1 MSPEIVGILGMVAL
15 VVLLFMRVPVAIAM
29 IGVGLVGFG
38 LITNWNAAL
47 TRLGSDAFYG
57 ASLYSLSVIPLFVFM
72 GLILAASALGED
84 VYKAIDAFFWR
95 IRGGLGVATIGA
107 SALFGAVSGSAVAS
121 ATTMSVVAVP
131 EMKRFDYDNG
141 FAAGTAAVGGTL
153 GILIPPSAI
162 LVLYGVLTEEPIGQ
176 VLIGGIVPGIIC
188 TVLLMI
194 TAYLVVRARPHYAPR
209 PVEAPGLSRWK
220 AIRLVWAV
228 PVIFG
233 ISMGGIYF
241 GIFTPT
247 EAGAAGA
254 FLSIAYALLTR
265 RMTWTGFKG
274 ALSRTIRTTAFIFM
288 LVIGGQIFGF
298 FLSVSRIPIELGVWI
313 TTLEIAPWVIVTL
326 IFGVYFILGALMDE
340 IAILVIMTPIMY
352 PVIIGL
358 GYSGVWFGVLTI
370 MMLLTGLLMPPV
382 GLLCFVVSGVTKIP
396 LRDVYRGIFP
406 FVAALAVAIM
416 VVIFAPALV
425 TWLPNLMTS

>member
-1 MSPEIVGILGMVAL
+1 MSPEIVGLLGMVAL

-29 IGVGLVGFG
+29 IGVGLVGYA
-38 LITNWNAAL
+38 LITNWTAAL
-47 TRLGSDAFYG
+47 TRLGSDAFFA

-72 GLILAASALGED
+72 GLILAAAALGED
-84 VYKAIDAFFWR
+84 VYKAIDAFLWR
-95 IRGGLGVATIGA
+95 LRGGLGVATIGA
-107 SALFGAVSGSAVAS
+107 SAMFGAVSGSAVAS

-131 EMKRFDYDNG
+131 EMRRFDYDDG

-176 VLIGGIVPGIIC
+176 VLIGGIIPGIIC

-209 PVEAPGLSRWK
+209 PAEAPDLSRWR
-220 AIRLVWAV
+220 AVRLVWAV

-254 FLSIAYALLTR
+254 FLSLAYAVVTR
-265 RMTWTGFKG
+265 RMTWAGFIG
-274 ALSRTIRTTAFIFM
+274 ALNRTIRTTAFIFM

-298 FLSVSRIPIELGVWI
+298 FLSLSRIPIELGI
-313 TTLEIAPWVIVTL
+313 YINTLEIAPWIIVTL
-326 IFGVYFILGALMDE
+326 IFVVYFILGALMDE

-396 LRDVYRGIFP
+396 LKDVYRGIFP
-406 FVAALAVAIM
+406 FVGALAVAIM
-416 VVIFAPALV
+416 AVIFLPDLV
-425 TWLPNLMTS
+425 TWLPDLMTR

>member
-1 MSPEIVGILGMVAL
+1 MSPEIVGVLGMVAL
-15 VVLLFMRVPVAIAM
+15 VVLLFMRIPVAIAM
-29 IGVGLVGFG
+29 IGVGLIGFA
-38 LITNWNAAL
+38 LIINWNAAL
-47 TRLGSDAFYG
+47 ARLGPDAFFA
-57 ASLYSLSVIPLFVFM
+57 ASLYGLSVIPLFVFM
-72 GLILAASALGED
+72 GLILAASALGQD
-84 VYKAIDAFFWR
+84 VYKAIDAFLWR

-107 SALFGAVSGSAVAS
+107 SAMFGAVSGSAVAS

-131 EMKRFDYDNG
+131 EMTKFDYDRG

-162 LVLYGVLTEEPIGQ
+162 LVLYGVLTEEPVGQ
-176 VLIGGIVPGIIC
+176 VLIGGIIPGII
-188 TVLLMI
+188 TTALLMT
-194 TAYLVVRARPHYAPR
+194 TAWLVVRSRPHYAPK
-209 PVEAPGLSRWK
+209 PVEAPDLTKWQAVK
-220 AIRLVWAV
+220 LVWAV

-254 FLSIAYALLTR
+254 FLSIVYAVVTR
-265 RMTWTGFKG
+265 RMTWAGFKG
-274 ALSRTIRTTAFIFM
+274 AVSRTIRTTAFIFM

-298 FLSVSRIPIELGVWI
+298 FLSASRIPIELGEWI
-313 TTLEIAPWVIVTL
+313 TTLEIAPWIIVTL
-326 IFGVYFILGALMDE
+326 IFVVYFILGALMDE

-382 GLLCFVVSGVTKIP
+382 GLLCFVVSGVTGIN
-396 LRDVYRGIFP
+396 LADVYRGIFP
-406 FVAALAVAIM
+406 FVGALAVAIM
-416 VVIFAPALV
+416 AVIFLPDLI
-425 TWLPNLMTS
+425 TWLPNLMSG